1 MTSIMVTIMIDTD
14 DGCRSGC
21 MSRSCAADEAD
32 TDGTGRYVTMMTKTS
47 MTTVAQ
53 MKTEIHS
60 SLPVY
65 TC

>member
-21 MSRSCAADEAD
+21 MSRLCAADEAD
-32 TDGTGRYVTMMTKTS
+32 TDGAILDNDDEDVGDDGRSDVNRDTFFTTS
-47 MTTVAQ
+47 
-53 MKTEIHS
+53 
-60 SLPVY
+60 